1 MKKIGI
7 INLVR
12 FGFYLIALFWVVLGF
27 DSLIRIQNNPAN
39 QPQIS
44 LVIAFLMFANAAA
57 LLICGLGIASGKSW
71 FYLLAIAVLA
81 VNILL
86 TVTDQFGI
94 IDLLTL
100 LLDLSLL
107 TLLLV
112 KRYLFLPSQRK
123 EGLKKQ

>member
-1 MKKIGI
+1 VKKIGI

-27 DSLIRIQNNPAN
+27 NSLIRIQNHPAN

-44 LVIAFLMFANAAA
+44 LVIAILMFANAAA

-112 KRYLFLPSQRK
+112 KRNLFLPSQIK
-123 EGLKKQ
+123 EGLIKQ

>member
-1 MKKIGI
+1 M
-7 INLVR
+7 
-12 FGFYLIALFWVVLGF
+12 IALFWVVLGF